1 MGPWVRWKPGSALQ
15 IKGRRYST
23 QKVVWMLSAAFAR
36 LGRCF
41 LDLDGLIVY
50 PGDFFH
56 IRR

>member
-1 MGPWVRWKPGSALQ
+1 VRWKPGSALQ